1 MNFHHKNLIGFTKW
15 VSSFVIIAGMA
26 LTVSNIYPLNMYI
39 HLVGI
44 IGWLVVAL
52 AWHERSIIM
61 VNSVA
66 ACIFLGGIISSLI

>member
-1 MNFHHKNLIGFTKW
+1 MYSHKQLIEFTKW
-15 VSSFVIIAGMA
+15 MSSLVIIAGMA

-39 HLVGI
+39 HFVGI

-66 ACIFLGGIISSLI
+66 ACIFGSGIISSLL

>member
-1 MNFHHKNLIGFTKW
+1 MNFHHKNLIGATKW
-15 VSSFVIIAGMA
+15 VSSLLMIAGMA

-39 HLVGI
+39 HFVGI

-66 ACIFLGGIISSLI
+66 ACIFLGGIISNLI